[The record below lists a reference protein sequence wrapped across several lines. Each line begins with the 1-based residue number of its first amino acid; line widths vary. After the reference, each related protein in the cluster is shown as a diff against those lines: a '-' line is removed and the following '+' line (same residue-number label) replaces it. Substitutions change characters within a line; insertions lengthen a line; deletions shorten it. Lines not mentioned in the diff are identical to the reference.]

1 MAKSKTRTQEWID
14 WIKAIMIVCIV
25 SFLTHAFI
33 TTSSMVEGDS
43 MYPTLEDGERIL
55 LNKFTYMI
63 SSPERGDIIIFER
76 PEKKYVKRIIGL
88 PNETIEM
95 KDHKLYVNDIEQ
107 EISYVDGFETKLT
120 GDFGPV
126 TIPEDH
132 YFVLGDNRAI
142 SKDSRNGLG
151 FISRSDIIG
160 KTEIVMYPIQ
170 DWKLIK

>member
-25 SFLTHAFI
+25 AFLAHTFI
-33 TTSSMVEGDS
+33 ATSSIVEGDS
-43 MYPTLEDGERIL
+43 MYPTLEDGERIF
-55 LNKFTYMI
+55 LNKFIYMV
-63 SSPERGDIIIFER
+63 STPNRGDIIIFER

-95 KDHKLYVNDIEQ
+95 KDHKLYVNDVEQ
-107 EISYVDGFETKLT
+107 DISYVDGFETKLT

-126 TIPEDH
+126 TIPDDH

-151 FISRSDIIG
+151 FVSKSDIIG
-160 KTEIVMYPIQ
+160 KTEIVMYPIP
-170 DWKLIK
+170 DWKRIK